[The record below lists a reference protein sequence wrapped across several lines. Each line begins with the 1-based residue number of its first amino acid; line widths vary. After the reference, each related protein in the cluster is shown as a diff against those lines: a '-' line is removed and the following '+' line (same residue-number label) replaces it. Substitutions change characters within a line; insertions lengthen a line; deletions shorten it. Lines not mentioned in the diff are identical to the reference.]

1 MADRSRTLKLSILA
15 DVDKLNKSLKTGEQD
30 VSSFTGKLQGFSD
43 KITTAFKVAT
53 AAAVVFAGKLAIDSI
68 KAASDLGETISKV
81 GVLFGDSASEIEK
94 FAEGAAQSLGQTKQ
108 QALDAAANFAIFGKS
123 AGLTGTALTEFSTGF
138 VSLAA
143 DLSSFNNVPQDVAIN
158 AIGSALRGE
167 AEPLRQFGVLL
178 DDATLKNA
186 ALELGLISTTKNAL
200 TPQQKVLAAQKVIY
214 EQTTAA
220 QGDFARTSDGLAN
233 QTKILSAELENTK
246 LVIGEALLP
255 IVLELATA
263 FSENIIPLIK
273 EFANG
278 LTGKDG
284 VNEGLTES
292 ELAAR
297 TWGERVKKVIE
308 IAISL
313 KDELIAV
320 AAVLATVFVVS
331 KIAAAVQGTI
341 VLITSLI
348 KAYNLLKASAIV
360 AGVASAFALNPLLGV
375 GAVAL
380 AAGVLAAAN
389 ALAGQGDVSTTGL
402 GGGATGFSG
411 TMPNGQ
417 PFSTSGAT
425 GRAFTSAEEAAQF
438 AREAEAAAKARAQI
452 NANVARTQAQAATTA
467 TLKAQTDAA
476 RAARAAAAAL
486 AAQTKLEQ
494 SMVPGAFDS
503 VASGTTTLAGILN
516 ESTRAFPFGTSGA
529 NTNTL
534 AGVLAASAAPTINI
548 TVNGA
553 MDKEGTARTLVDT
566 LNNSYYRGTGGAGN
580 LVMP

>member
-81 GVLFGDSASEIEK
+81 GVLFGDSAKEIEK
-94 FAEGAAQSLGQTKQ
+94 FADGAAQSLGQTKQ

-123 AGLTGTALTEFSTGF
+123 AGLSGQALTEFSTGF

-143 DLSSFNNVPQDVAIN
+143 DLASFNNVSQDEAIN

-167 AEPLRQFGVLL
+167 AEPLRKFGVLL

-220 QGDFARTSDGLAN
+220 QGDFARTSGGLAN

-284 VNEGLTES
+284 VNESLTES
-292 ELAAR
+292 EQSAR
-297 TWGERVKKVIE
+297 AWGERVRKVIG
-308 IAISL
+308 IVVDL
-313 KDELIAV
+313 KDELLAV
-320 AAVLATVFVVS
+320 SAVLATVFVVS
-331 KIAAAVQGTI
+331 KIAAAVQATI

-348 KAYNLLKASAIV
+348 KAYNLLKSTAIV

-380 AAGVLAAAN
+380 AASVLAAAN
-389 ALAGQGDVSTTGL
+389 ALANNSDVSTAGL
-402 GGGATGFSG
+402 SVGGAGGFSG

-417 PFSTSGAT
+417 PFSTTGGGGGGGGGTTIGGTGTGGTRAGGAT
-425 GRAFTSAEEAAQF
+425 SLGGTGTGTGTGAVAAVAKKANEAITNIA
-438 AREAEAAAKARAQI
+438 
-452 NANVARTQAQAATTA
+452 
-467 TLKAQTDAA
+467 
-476 RAARAAAAAL
+476 
-486 AAQTKLEQ
+486 
-494 SMVPGAFDS
+494 GAFDNFT
-503 VASGTTTLAGILN
+503 SGTTTLAGIEAASN
-516 ESTRAFPFGTSGA
+516 RPFAFGTSGV

-534 AGVLAASAAPTINI
+534 AGILAASAAPTINV

-553 MDKEGTARTLVDT
+553 IDREGTARTIVET
-566 LNNSYYRGTGGAGN
+566 LNSSAYRGTGGAAN
-580 LVMP
+580 LVAL

>member
-1 MADRSRTLKLSILA
+1 M
-15 DVDKLNKSLKTGEQD
+15 
-30 VSSFTGKLQGFSD
+30 
-43 KITTAFKVAT
+43 
-53 AAAVVFAGKLAIDSI
+53 
-68 KAASDLGETISKV
+68 
-81 GVLFGDSASEIEK
+81 
-94 FAEGAAQSLGQTKQ
+94 
-108 QALDAAANFAIFGKS
+108 
-123 AGLTGTALTEFSTGF
+123 
-138 VSLAA
+138 AA

-313 KDELIAV
+313 KEELIAV

-389 ALAGQGDVSTTGL
+389 ALAGQGDVSTTGI

-417 PFSTSGAT
+417 PFSTSSAT
-425 GRAFTSAEEAAQF
+425 SVTATAATN
-438 AREAEAAAKARAQI
+438 AAIDAAAKRDAAAAAAQ
-452 NANVARTQAQAATTA
+452 AAKVAASVARTQSQSDTTGILATRTAALNASRALNEVLDRQAGRLPTFNPGSFRMAEAATMGTVINL
-467 TLKAQTDAA
+467 TVTG
-476 RAARAAAAAL
+476 AL
-486 AAQTKLEQ
+486 
-494 SMVPGAFDS
+494 D
-503 VASGTTTLAGILN
+503 
-516 ESTRAFPFGTSGA
+516 R
-529 NTNTL
+529 
-534 AGVLAASAAPTINI
+534 
-548 TVNGA
+548 
-553 MDKEGTARTLVDT
+553 EGTARTIVET
-566 LNNSYYRGTGGAGN
+566 LNSSAYRGTGGAGN
-580 LVMP
+580 LVAL